1 LTIGQIE
8 NSDSSYTVRGMDN
21 ERTYEAVIAKLGSQ
35 AALARAL
42 GKRQSTVAYWRHS
55 GIPAEMAV
63 RLEKKTGGE
72 IPLWLSRPD
81 LWPKPKGKNQN
92 T

>member
-1 LTIGQIE
+1 
-8 NSDSSYTVRGMDN
+8 MDN
-21 ERTYEAVIAKLGSQ
+21 AKTYNAVVAKLGSQ

-63 RLEKKTGGE
+63 LLEKKTKGDV
-72 IPLWLSRPD
+72 PLWLSRPD
-81 LWPKPKGKNQN
+81 LWPKPQRQAR
-92 T
+92 